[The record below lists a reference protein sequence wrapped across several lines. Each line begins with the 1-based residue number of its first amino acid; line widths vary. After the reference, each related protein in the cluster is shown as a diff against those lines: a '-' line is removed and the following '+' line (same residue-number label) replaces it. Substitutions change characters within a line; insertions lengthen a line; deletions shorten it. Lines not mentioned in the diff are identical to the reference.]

1 MSIQRIT
8 DAELKQHVLT
18 ICQRIVSSNWKP
30 DYVVG
35 IARGGLLPA
44 VLISQFFNVPC
55 NALKVSFTDN
65 QFDSNTWMPEDAH
78 AAKNILIVDDINDS
92 GRTLNWIVND
102 WSSTLPA
109 ANWSNI
115 WLQNVRF
122 AVLVDKQT
130 SAFQFNP
137 NYSAVTVP
145 VVNSGVWWEF
155 PWESWWAK

>member
-35 IARGGLLPA
+35 ITRGGLLPA

-65 QFDSNTWMPEDAH
+65 QFDSNTWMPEDAISGR
-78 AAKNILIVDDINDS
+78 NILIVDDINDS
-92 GRTLNWIVND
+92 GRTLNWLVND
-102 WSSTLPA
+102 WESTTSN
-109 ANWSNI
+109 ANWESV
-115 WLQNVRF
+115 WLDRVRF
-122 AVLVDKQT
+122 AVIIDKH
-130 SAFQFNP
+130 SSEFKFKP
-137 NYSAVTVP
+137 NYCGRKLSRAEEDT
-145 VVNSGVWWEF
+145 WWEF